1 MADKKLFDREIP
13 ATISSIASTMRI
25 AIGTPTEEA
34 KNLPLSGLKI
44 WLGLTGTTPT
54 ALLSKT
60 VDIGSWNMDGTP
72 SKSVSTGVALSKIR
86 GADVIIK
93 SDSGEMFPLV
103 YPHSNE
109 EFSGWWKICNSPTSN
124 ALIVL
129 SRKADY
135 FFDCSAFDSTTIN
148 RGFITISYVS

>member
-13 ATISSIASTMRI
+13 ATISLI
-25 AIGTPTEEA
+25 
-34 KNLPLSGLKI
+34 SGLKRI
-44 WLGLTGTTPT
+44 AFGDSGTTAQNMTLNNLKVWLGLTGTTPT

-103 YPHSNE
+103 YPYKNE